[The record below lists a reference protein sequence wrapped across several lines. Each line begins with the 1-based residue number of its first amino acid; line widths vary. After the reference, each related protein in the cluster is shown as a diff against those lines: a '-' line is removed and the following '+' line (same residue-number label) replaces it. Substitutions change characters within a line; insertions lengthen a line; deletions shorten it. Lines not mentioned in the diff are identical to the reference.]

1 MPTREQFLDQVTAFL
16 QSDKNLAGIGSPSQ
30 WQPNRDPS
38 EKCLKLP
45 IEIEGVLRGQEL
57 VIVSYPASEKLR
69 FTINIVYDISICRL
83 DFDETGGHTNGF
95 WADLD
100 RLPMIV
106 SGSHFHRW
114 EINKRFIE
122 GNGKLEELKHAEL
135 LPTTIRSFDAALR
148 WFCDETKINLPHNH
162 LIELPPRTLI

>member
-1 MPTREQFLDQVTAFL
+1 MPTREQFLNQVTEFL
-16 QSDKNLAGIGSPSQ
+16 QNDKNLVGIGVPPL
-30 WQPNRDPS
+30 WQPNRNPA
-38 EKCLKLP
+38 EECLKLP
-45 IEIEGVLRGQEL
+45 IDVAGVMRGQEL
-57 VIVSYPASEKLR
+57 VIVSYPASENLR
-69 FTINIVYDISICRL
+69 FTINIVYGISICRL

-95 WADLD
+95 LAHLD
-100 RLPMIV
+100 MLPIIV

-122 GNGKLEELKHAEL
+122 GNGKLEELKHAES

-162 LIELPPRTLI
+162 LIELPPRKLI